1 MVVSRVLRSL
11 CIGITCVVSC
21 SIGRAQQQEVE
32 RLRNELSQQDSA
44 SSAYAHT
51 LLKICA
57 TYIEHNPDS
66 ALQYCKLSLAVPHG
80 NDSLRAQTYI
90 KTSTAYS
97 HKGAYDKSAELVMQ
111 GLTLGE
117 KIGDTLAI
125 FDAHTNLG
133 IDFFIQEEYESA
145 KSHFDKAE
153 QMIFSYGD
161 SSRLGHAINNLGL
174 VIGYL
179 EGSEEEIPQ
188 YERAREIF
196 RRVGNQEGYAN
207 TVMNLGTAYSALE
220 RYEEAIEAFNQALQ
234 IYKDINYSAA
244 EEQAYLNLGETY
256 LAMREFKKGLEATH
270 MALSISKRYS
280 YRLDELYAIDLLGK
294 IHAGLQRYDSA
305 YFYKTKYG
313 SLKDSLF
320 NIERENIRSE
330 LQTRYETEKKE
341 QQIVQLQQDSIIKD
355 LQVREEKQWRNNLIM
370 LAGFLGIIAV
380 LFYSRFRTKK
390 RATDMLNQKNEELK
404 ELNGFKDKLFT
415 VISHDLKSPLS
426 AFSNLTRSLADNV
439 KHLKQE
445 EIEEYLRNLNVSS
458 MDLTRLLNNLLEWA
472 LTQTGS
478 ISYNPAIIRCDEL
491 VEEVIT
497 QLRPSLQEK
506 KIVLNNFVPEKTEA
520 FADKNMIVIV
530 LRNLLSNAIKF
541 SNVGGVITIFAGR
554 KDNLVT
560 LGVKDE
566 GIGISMEDQAKLF
579 KASGEVHTVGNSNA
593 KGTGIGLML
602 CRELVERNGGNIY
615 VESKLGDGSNFY
627 FSLPVTN
634 LAK

>member
-1 MVVSRVLRSL
+1 M
-11 CIGITCVVSC
+11 VSC
-21 SIGRAQQQEVE
+21 SVGRAQQQEVE

-66 ALQYCKLSLAVPHG
+66 ALQYCKLSLAVPHD
-80 NDSLRAQTYI
+80 NDSLRAQT
-90 KTSTAYS
+90 
-97 HKGAYDKSAELVMQ
+97 
-111 GLTLGE
+111 
-117 KIGDTLAI
+117 
-125 FDAHTNLG
+125 
-133 IDFFIQEEYESA
+133 
-145 KSHFDKAE
+145 
-153 QMIFSYGD
+153 
-161 SSRLGHAINNLGL
+161 
-174 VIGYL
+174 
-179 EGSEEEIPQ
+179 
-188 YERAREIF
+188 
-196 RRVGNQEGYAN
+196 
-207 TVMNLGTAYSALE
+207 
-220 RYEEAIEAFNQALQ
+220 
-234 IYKDINYSAA
+234 
-244 EEQAYLNLGETY
+244 YLNLGETY

-320 NIERENIRSE
+320 DIERENIRSE

-478 ISYNPAIIRCDEL
+478 ISYNPAVIRCDEL

-579 KASGEVHTVGNSNA
+579 KASGEVYTVGNSNA

-615 VESKLGDGSNFY
+615 VESKLGDSSNFY